1 MFDDKHDG
9 ELTFGELVVNLWH
22 YCTSTEAS
30 LCSFAFDM
38 YCKDETIMTE
48 EELKLFL
55 EDTFHGS
62 ETQKGHGGQLHMVTT
77 LSEFAN
83 SARLTQARFSS
94 FAEEHKNM
102 LFPLFSLQK
111 SMQHAFCGEGFW
123 KTIGKKR
130 MAVTECD
137 SLDIKVVLATV
148 SMKEFVARGG
158 VRGEP
163 APSPHRSEETNAHHH
178 HRHHS
183 SNASAVGR
191 SGVHHGSSS
200 SADGGRGGG
209 HHKHRHHHH
218 ASPSAKVHP
227 A

>member
-38 YCKDETIMTE
+38 YCKDEAIMTE
-48 EELKLFL
+48 DELQVFVA
-55 EDTFHGS
+55 DIFHGS
-62 ETQKGHGGQLHMVTT
+62 EKQKGHTGQKRMVAK
-77 LSEFAN
+77 LGEFAN
-83 SARLTQARFSS
+83 SGRLTQARFSS

-111 SMQHAFCGEGFW
+111 SMQRAFCGEGFW
-123 KTIGKKR
+123 KKLSKKR
-130 MAVTECD
+130 VAVTECD
-137 SLDIKVVLATV
+137 TLDIKVVLASV

-158 VRGEP
+158 VRGAP
-163 APSPHRSEETNAHHH
+163 APSPHRSEETNTH
-178 HRHHS
+178 HRHRHHAS
-183 SNASAVGR
+183 SGSAVGR
-191 SGVHHGSSS
+191 SGVHNDGSSS
-200 SADGGRGGG
+200 AGGGRE
-209 HHKHRHHHH
+209 HHHHHHHHH

-227 A
+227 AA